1 MERENILTQL
11 NHPQS
16 IAFFKMLVNERF
28 DLDKQWDKYIQLF
41 DEYRKWIE
49 SYQLSMTILTDDHWN
64 LIADEETMVE
74 LFKDNLDQMIQKEEE
89 AYDNLLTD
97 WNHYIRQA
105 EYYLQ
110 VAIDPELANLKPNF
124 FQRLYRVITRR
135 RRYEVPYEVKA
146 EMLEPY
152 EETPKAYLNDYDLL
166 VEHIDDANM
175 IQALF
180 NLKHQAEYIV
190 DQLNIS
196 EAFLKERQKDK
207 DKIEPRAQKLYQA
220 YKEWKK
226 AQTVY
231 ENRQA
236 NDQDLEYYVD
246 EPYRDLSIYMEG
258 LNQLEDQ
265 LTIQD
270 FASLDK
276 RFVHFHKDPLSD
288 QQIEQTKKE
297 SESGK
302 IIREDLVSGD
312 YTRKELIEKLKES

>member
-1 MERENILTQL
+1 MERENVLTQL
-11 NHPQS
+11 NHAQS
-16 IAFFKMLVNERF
+16 IAFFRMLVNERF
-28 DLDKQWDKYIQLF
+28 DLDKQWNEYIQLF

-49 SYQLSMTILTDDHWN
+49 SYQLSMTILTDDQWN

-74 LFKDNLDQMIQKEEE
+74 LFKENLDRIIQEEE
-89 AYDNLLTD
+89 EVYDNLLTD
-97 WNHYIRQA
+97 WNHYLRQA

-110 VAIDPELANLKPNF
+110 VAIDPELAYLKPNF

-135 RRYEVPYEVKA
+135 KRYETPYEVKA

-152 EETPKAYLNDYDLL
+152 EETPKDYLNDYDLL
-166 VEHIDDANM
+166 VEHIEDANM
-175 IQALF
+175 IQALA
-180 NLKHQAEYIV
+180 NLKYQAEYIV
-190 DQLNIS
+190 DQLNTS

-207 DKIEPRAQKLYQA
+207 EKIEPRAHKLYQA

-226 AQTVY
+226 AQTTY
-231 ENRQA
+231 KNRQA
-236 NDQDLEYYVD
+236 NDQDLEYYVE

-258 LNQLEDQ
+258 LSQLEEH

-288 QQIEQTKKE
+288 QFIEQTEKE
-297 SESGK
+297 SNSGQQ
-302 IIREDLVSGD
+302 IRKDLVSGD
-312 YTRKELIEKLKES
+312 YTRKELIETLKES